1 MTGYY
6 LAVLFLS
13 LLAGA
18 LLFRWRQKLGLSLSS
33 GLVITAAAAAVSL
46 AFPFLLQHSRLGVAF
61 LLLLVAAGVA
71 AFFLTFLSQR
81 SEKKRESEI
90 ASPVAA
96 DPVISRELKAK
107 AEKTAEKE
115 LQVREELK
123 DVEEAPPAEEE
134 EKNIAAEELLSP
146 AEAERAV
153 TTAVPKETEEVAGE
167 PEEIPAT
174 PIDEQV
180 VTAVEIEAEKKEE
193 NTQPEEIPQP
203 AKNLDDV
210 LAEAASLVAAA
221 RFTEGIELLKGAFAL
236 FSEPEDHLRL
246 VRALSAAFRE
256 AGQYEQALL
265 LLMAC
270 LSQYGNYLE
279 EEDYREIAKE
289 IEYTELLHSLL
300 QKVGMSSLPV
310 QAVPE
315 WIKKKALWEL
325 KLREKKNPAAPKA
338 GKK

>member
-18 LLFRWRQKLGLSLSS
+18 LLVRWRQKLGLSLSS

-71 AFFLTFLSQR
+71 AFFLTFLPQR

-90 ASPVAA
+90 TSPVAA
-96 DPVISRELKAK
+96 VPVISREAAE
-107 AEKTAEKE
+107 AEKPAEKE
-115 LQVREELK
+115 LQGREKLK
-123 DVEEAPPAEEE
+123 DVEEAPPGEEE
-134 EKNIAAEELLSP
+134 EKNAAAEELLSS
-146 AEAERAV
+146 AEAEKAV
-153 TTAVPKETEEVAGE
+153 TTTVPIETEEVAGE

-174 PIDEQV
+174 PIDEQA

-203 AKNLDDV
+203 AKSLDDV
-210 LAEAASLVAAA
+210 LAEAASLVAAT

-236 FSEPEDHLRL
+236 FSEPGDHLRL
-246 VRALSAAFRE
+246 VRTLS
-256 AGQYEQALL
+256 
-265 LLMAC
+265 
-270 LSQYGNYLE
+270 
-279 EEDYREIAKE
+279 
-289 IEYTELLHSLL
+289 
-300 QKVGMSSLPV
+300 
-310 QAVPE
+310 
-315 WIKKKALWEL
+315 
-325 KLREKKNPAAPKA
+325 
-338 GKK
+338 